1 MMYLYNGYLFVLMF
15 VDSYLEE
22 TMQYLLNALKG
33 RERSSA
39 FVAIG
44 LLAVAT
50 DTGIK
55 RHMSRV
61 LEVVRQ
67 ALPSKDMPQK

>member
-1 MMYLYNGYLFVLMF
+1 
-15 VDSYLEE
+15 
-22 TMQYLLNALKG
+22 MQYLLNALKG

-50 DTGIK
+50 AVATDTGI
-55 RHMSRV
+55 RRYLSRV
-61 LEVVRQ
+61 LDVVRQ

>member
-1 MMYLYNGYLFVLMF
+1 MF
-15 VDSYLEE
+15 LASYLEE
-22 TMQYLLNALKG
+22 TMQYLMNALKG

-50 DTGIK
+50 DTGI
-55 RHMSRV
+55 RRYLSRV
-61 LEVVRQ
+61 LDVVRQ
-67 ALPSKDMPQK
+67 SLPSKDMPQK